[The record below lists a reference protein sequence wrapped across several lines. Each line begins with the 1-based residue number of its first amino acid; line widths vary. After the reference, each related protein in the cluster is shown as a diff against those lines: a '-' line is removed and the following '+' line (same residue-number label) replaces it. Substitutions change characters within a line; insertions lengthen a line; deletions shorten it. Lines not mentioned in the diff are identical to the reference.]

1 MDEASRILAPLPS
14 AVIVTLARQA
24 AIKAVKRQLQAQ
36 GRNIAYM
43 SNREIVALADEY
55 LAQHRHALLAQ
66 TRELVCSAPE
76 LRELYEREQRQRQ
89 RLLERISPNM
99 NSARKPDSQAI
110 SPCRNPLEPLPLVIA
125 QEPPHADAP
134 LRLRSLLGLSGNQPA
149 NQTGLDRSKR
159 PIAEERPGFAA
170 MHNNSSSMCSVPPS
184 RRAR

>member
-89 RLLERISPNM
+89 RLLERISANM
-99 NSARKPDSQAI
+99 NSARRPDSQAI
-110 SPCRNPLEPLPLVIA
+110 SPCRNPLKPLPLVIA
-125 QEPPHADAP
+125 QEPPHADTLTFKVAFGAK
-134 LRLRSLLGLSGNQPA
+134 RKS
-149 NQTGLDRSKR
+149 TGKPDRLDRSKR